1 MPHVVIALA
10 ETGANPG
17 EGSLYYL
24 GAHRFDAHTG
34 ELCARMLTEVRPALE
49 DMEAFASV
57 TNLSLDQVQHGLHD
71 LPTPAEALL
80 EFSRFIGD
88 DLVVALQAQERVI
101 PALSLFCTKHALPMR
116 EHEILDLSAL
126 AQACLPSSMRRTS
139 HAIGEHLGLWTRE
152 SYTFGP
158 AAFLEH
164 LAAIA
169 GRLLEL
175 HPEAASGAI
184 TRAFFLPGC

>member
-1 MPHVVIALA
+1 MTHVVIALA
-10 ETGANPG
+10 ETGSTPG

-24 GAHRFDAHTG
+24 GAHRFDTRTG
-34 ELCARMLTEVRPALE
+34 ELRARMLTEVRPALE
-49 DMEAFASV
+49 DVAAFASV
-57 TNLSLDQVQHGLHD
+57 TKLSPDQLQDGLHD
-71 LPTPAEALL
+71 LPTPAQALV
-80 EFSRFIGD
+80 EFSRFIGND
-88 DLVVALQAQERVI
+88 WVVALQAQERVI

-126 AQACLPSSMRRTS
+126 AQACLPSGVRRTS

-164 LAAIA
+164 IAAIA

-175 HPEAASGAI
+175 HPEAVSGAI